1 MGLGLEAF
9 NAGSMDVSKSK
20 SKGRKNIH
28 NDDDED
34 NAEATGCWIKFRFF
48 GSCISSRAN
57 VDSSISGSSSQYE
70 TCVFGQLS
78 PGPGHCDPFVK
89 RHPFSRSYG
98 DILPS
103 SRD

>member
-1 MGLGLEAF
+1 MGLGLEAI

-57 VDSSISGSSSQYE
+57 VDSSISGSSSQY
-70 TCVFGQLS
+70 GIQLTS
-78 PGPGHCDPFVK
+78 FCNVVQITYNFARLLIWGFLFV
-89 RHPFSRSYG
+89 
-98 DILPS
+98 DM
-103 SRD
+103 